1 MTPSSAFL
9 RVSLAGLMAALSLSA
24 AFSPTLSLYARDA
37 GAPPA
42 AVGAIIALG
51 SFLGSVV
58 RLPAGALSTLA
69 GRKKLLVGGSAVCA
83 AAPLLPVLFPGS
95 LPLLWVLSAFYSFAT
110 VFMPAALAYVHD
122 LFPDSDRAT
131 HVGYY
136 TAFGGIGRAVGPIT
150 AGFILERLGSRPG
163 LGQYAG
169 VYLFCAAA
177 GAAAFLL
184 MLTLPR
190 AGPSTTPA
198 GRLAEFV
205 GRDLKA
211 VSTDRHLLAAYGARA
226 AQTLALGALI
236 AFFPV
241 YAREVAGLS
250 EARIGLL
257 ISANHVMAVITR
269 PVTALLSSR
278 AGRIP
283 FMTAGMA
290 GLSAALVLIPLTT
303 RFWLLCPVLALMGI
317 SEAVCQISTIA
328 YVADRAGKRL
338 FGAAVGIVGTF
349 FDLGLAAGQFL
360 PGLLIPIFGAP
371 PRYTAGYLPSFGIV
385 SGAILL
391 SALGL
396 SRVLKEPSC
405 TVPPPPDKMS
415 S

>member
-1 MTPSSAFL
+1 MNGSTAFL

-37 GAPPA
+37 GASPE

-51 SFLGSVV
+51 SFLGSIV

-83 AAPLLPVLFPGS
+83 AAPLLPLLLPAS
-95 LPLLWVLSAFYSFAT
+95 LPLLWALSAFYSFAT

-136 TAFGGIGRAVGPIT
+136 TAFGGIGRAAGPVA
-150 AGFILERLGSRPG
+150 AGFILERLGPRPD

-169 VYLFCAAA
+169 VYLFCAAS
-177 GAAAFLL
+177 GAAALLL

-190 AGPSTTPA
+190 EGPPMASP
-198 GRLAEFV
+198 GRLARLV

-211 VSTDRHLLAAYGARA
+211 AAADRFLLAAYGARA
-226 AQTLALGALI
+226 AQTLALGAVI

-250 EARIGLL
+250 ETRIGLL

-283 FMTAGMA
+283 FMAAGMA
-290 GLSAALVLIPLTT
+290 GLGAALVLIPLNT
-303 RFWLLCPVLALMGI
+303 RFWMLCPVLALMGI

-328 YVADRAGKRL
+328 YVADHAGKRL

-360 PGLLIPIFGAP
+360 PGLLIPFFGSP
-371 PRYTAGYLPSFGIV
+371 PRYAAGYLPSFGIV

-391 SALGL
+391 SALVL
-396 SRVLKEPSC
+396 PRLLKEPSC
-405 TVPPPPDKMS
+405 ASPPPPDKMS
-415 S
+415 P